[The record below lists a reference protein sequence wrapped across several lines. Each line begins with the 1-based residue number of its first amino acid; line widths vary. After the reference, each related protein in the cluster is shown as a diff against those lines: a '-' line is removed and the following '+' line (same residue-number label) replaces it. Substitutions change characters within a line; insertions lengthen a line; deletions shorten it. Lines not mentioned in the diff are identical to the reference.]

1 MWAQLY
7 PQRHTGRI
15 ARKRPTGAA
24 GWKTFSK
31 VSLLLYTVAVEAFEN
46 ICLRPV
52 GSALGKSGILR
63 LSSSSAAFGSASS
76 AGAVNWLSAR
86 PLSRSDR
93 CFFARIA
100 SSRSGAAASE
110 PPRSRALFC
119 KPSLSSMQL
128 VQMAR
133 QGGAEDGDAICSNC
147 VHQLHAT
154 PSAPSARSGGS
165 LHKAAG
171 AVGATGADPAAKDRE
186 RFHCPGS
193 SGADMI

>member
-1 MWAQLY
+1 MADRL
-7 PQRHTGRI
+7 GGLEDI
-15 ARKRPTGAA
+15 LE
-24 GWKTFSK
+24 
-31 VSLLLYTVAVEAFEN
+31 VSALVSQPLVLYTVAVEPFEN
-46 ICLRPV
+46 ICLHPV
-52 GSALGKSGILR
+52 GSALGKAGVFR

-76 AGAVNWLSAR
+76 AGAVNWSSLL
-86 PLSRSDR
+86 PLSHSDR

-119 KPSLSSMQL
+119 KPPLSSMQL

-133 QGGAEDGDAICSNC
+133 QGGAEGDAICRNC
-147 VHQLHAT
+147 VHQLHAN
-154 PSAPSARSGGS
+154 PSAPTARSEGS

-171 AVGATGADPAAKDRE
+171 AAGATGADPAAQDRE